1 MLFLRYVILS
11 ITHNGK
17 KDDAI
22 NARIASGTLF
32 YFVSLFAVLIAF
44 ALLIPHSLVFSSS
57 SNDSNDTSTI
67 GTQKGSG
74 SSWLGIEGS
83 DMTQEIAD
91 LYGLNTTEGVLVA
104 NVIEG
109 SPAGKAGIHGGN
121 QSIFI
126 NGTYFKPGDV
136 ILKIGTKK
144 LSGFKD
150 LLDVISTKNV
160 GDPLDLT
167 VLHNGAT
174 KQMTL
179 TLASKPDSFK
189 YENPVYGLEM
199 TYPSSWKVEENG
211 LPYTDD
217 VAVLYP
223 SGKDNKTNFLTLTV
237 YDFLNKIKLE
247 DFVKDYFNASDT
259 DGGNCKVHVSSSN
272 VTLFGSP
279 AYQQSKT
286 CKDYSIFQIASVTGN
301 RAYLIDYE
309 LDADKLNKY
318 LPSIQKMIE
327 SMKFNASETTQQSQS
342 ELRFKTYTN
351 PIYKLSLT
359 YPVNWKISRPQTFEA
374 GRYGFESFFSPYRN
388 TSQTIPGQ
396 VILSIMN
403 FSHNIPLKEFT
414 NINNKDLME
423 LEDFKLLKSNSTLL
437 AQEPA
442 RAITYNYTESETGDP
457 VKSMEIWTVKDD
469 KAYILTYAAEPS
481 DYDSYLSIA
490 EKMINSF
497 KFTK

>member
-1 MLFLRYVILS
+1 LS
-11 ITHNGK
+11 IAHTGK
-17 KDDAI
+17 IGDAI
-22 NARIASGTLF
+22 NARITSGTLF
-32 YFVSLFAVLIAF
+32 YFVSLFVVLIAF
-44 ALLIPHSLVFSSS
+44 ALLIPHSFVLSSP

-67 GTQKGSG
+67 DTQKSSG
-74 SSWLGIEGS
+74 SPWLGIEGS
-83 DMTQEIAD
+83 DMTQETAD
-91 LYGLNTTEGVLVA
+91 LYGLNTTQGVLVA

-109 SPAGKAGIHGGN
+109 SPAWKAGIDGGN

-150 LLDVISTKNV
+150 LLDVVSTKKV

-167 VLHNGAT
+167 VFHNGAT
-174 KQMTL
+174 KQISL
-179 TLASKPDSFK
+179 TFASKPDSFK
-189 YENPVYGLEM
+189 YENPVYGLQM

-211 LPYTDD
+211 LTYIDE
-217 VAVLYP
+217 VAVFYP
-223 SGKDNKTNFLTLTV
+223 SGKDNKTNFLILTV

-259 DGGNCKVHVSSSN
+259 DGGDCKVYVSSSN
-272 VTLFGSP
+272 VTLSGTP
-279 AYQQSKT
+279 AYQQSTT
-286 CKDYSIFQIASVTGN
+286 CKDYNLLRIAAVTGN

-309 LDADKLNKY
+309 LDTDKANKY
-318 LPSIQKMIE
+318 LPTFQKMIE
-327 SMKFNASETTQQSQS
+327 SLKFNASEATQQSQT
-342 ELRFKTYTN
+342 ELPFKTYTN

-359 YPVNWKISRPQTFEA
+359 YPVNWKTSRPQTFEA
-374 GRYGFESFFSPYRN
+374 GRYGFESFSSPYRN
-388 TSQTIPGQ
+388 TSQTIPAQ
-396 VILSIMN
+396 VLLSIMN

-414 NINNKDLME
+414 NNYTKELMK

-442 RAITYNYTESETGDP
+442 DAIIYKYTESETGDP
-457 VKSMEIWTVKDD
+457 VRIMDIWTVKDD
-469 KAYILTYAAEPS
+469 KAYILTYGAEPS
-481 DYDSYLSIA
+481 DYDSYLPIA
-490 EKMINSF
+490 EKMISSF